1 MLPIITLA
9 LLSFAGAGFASGRG
23 LNQIVN
29 TADDVLVEDANLW
42 MPDAS
47 KDNDDSNLRLLI
59 TFQTSPEDKTGEV
72 DPMTISALA
81 EISSLANVKN
91 VKKISPRAGIH
102 LVIISNAREA
112 KQTMREL
119 KKNEHVKSVEQDHLV
134 YASDI
139 NPDEHRYLITNRA
152 QNNSLYSLYEHRYL
166 DGTRLFLHSTRTN
179 LRGVNRLYL
188 VRKKR
193 MRSRTGTIK
202 AHNLR

>member
-102 LVIISNAREA
+102 LVILSNAREA

-139 NPDEHRYLITNRA
+139 NPDDPYFRNGDLWGIEKINAPLRLGCGHRQQRRRRLR
-152 QNNSLYSLYEHRYL
+152 HR
-166 DGTRLFLHSTRTN
+166 H
-179 LRGVNRLYL
+179 
-188 VRKKR
+188 
-193 MRSRTGTIK
+193 RSRLQSPGS
-202 AHNLR
+202 R